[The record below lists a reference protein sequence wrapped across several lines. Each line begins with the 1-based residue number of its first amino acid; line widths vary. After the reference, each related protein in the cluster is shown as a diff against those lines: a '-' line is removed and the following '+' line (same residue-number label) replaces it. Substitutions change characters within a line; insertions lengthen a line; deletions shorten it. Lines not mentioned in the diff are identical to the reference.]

1 MSINR
6 VNCSGNIGKDPELRQ
21 TQGGTQVLTFSLAVS
36 DRKRNPQSGEWEE
49 VTNWIPCVVFGNRA
63 ESLSRFLSKG
73 MKCAVEGK
81 LRQSSYK
88 DKSGQKR
95 SKIEVIVDEVE
106 FLSGQQKA
114 EFSPQTD
121 GSTNYPSNG
130 QTPPYSGSQQ
140 PAGYTPQGYQQPY
153 QPQQGYYP
161 QPQAP
166 TADVYADSDI
176 PF

>member
-1 MSINR
+1 MSINK
-6 VNCSGNIGKDPELRQ
+6 VFISGNLTRDCELRA
-21 TQGGTQVLTFSLAVS
+21 THGGSQVLTFGVAVN
-36 DRKRNPQSGEWEE
+36 DRRRNPQSGEWED
-49 VTNWIPCVVFGNRA
+49 VPNFIDCVVFGNRA
-63 ESLSRFLSKG
+63 NALQRFLTKG
-73 MKCAVEGK
+73 MKVAIEGK
-81 LRQSSYK
+81 LRWSQWEK
-88 DKSGQKR
+88 DGQKR

-106 FLSGQQKA
+106 FLAGQQKA
-114 EFSPQTD
+114 ESSPQTN

-140 PAGYTPQGYQQPY
+140 PAGYPPQGYQQPY

-166 TADVYADSDI
+166 NADVYASEDI